1 MATFRIKFKTLVR
14 LQKVLRHF
22 HATTN
27 EETKREL
34 NTVRLENK
42 NGKAFAIVSNHKI
55 GVVEFLGE
63 TDQLDSVCHLKV
75 MEWPEEG
82 TATIT
87 VIPEALIGMMTSD
100 IGFNVT
106 EVCQWFDKCI
116 LERWPEWAA
125 KDAKSSKGF
134 MVFDLYTVKTLFES
148 SPSGNV
154 IFPEFIDT
162 TRPVTLRDRESENWA
177 AFFVPTIDMKE
188 KPLKAAKVPDWWN

>member
-1 MATFRIKFKTLVR
+1 MATFKIKFKTLVR

-22 HATTN
+22 ADTTN

-42 NGKAFAIVSNHKI
+42 NGKTFAVVSNHKV
-55 GVVEFLGE
+55 GVIELLGD
-63 TDQLDSVCHLKV
+63 TDQPNSVCHLKV

-87 VIPEALIGMMTSD
+87 VVPEALIGMMTSD

-106 EVCQWFDKCI
+106 EVCQWFDKS
-116 LERWPEWAA
+116 LLDKWPEWAA
-125 KDAKSSKGF
+125 KDAKASKGF
-134 MVFDLYTVKTLFES
+134 MVFDLYSVMTLFES

-154 IFPEFIDT
+154 VFPQYIDT
-162 TRPVTLRDRESENWA
+162 TRPVTLRDRLSENWVGL
-177 AFFVPTIDMKE
+177 FIPTIDMKKE
-188 KPLKAAKVPDWWN
+188 PLKPAVLPDWWY